1 MRASLQAGH
10 GGSSTPSSPGT
21 QVLTVRLAGQLC
33 GLPVPMIRDVLGP
46 QPLAR
51 IPLAPPEVAG
61 SLNLRGRIITA
72 IDLRRR
78 LGLPP
83 FEKGV
88 EGAMSV
94 VMELGGE
101 LYSFLVDEVGD
112 VITLP
117 GSGWETNPS
126 TLDQIWRQVSQGVQR
141 LDNELL
147 VVLDAAELIAI
158 S

>member
-1 MRASLQAGH
+1 MRASLQAGQ
-10 GGSSTPSSPGT
+10 GNSSTSSPGT

-88 EGAMSV
+88 EKAMSV

-101 LYSFLVDEVGD
+101 LYSFLVDDVGD

-117 GSGWETNPS
+117 GTGWETNPS
-126 TLDQIWRQVSQGVQR
+126 TLDSIWRQVSQGVQR

-147 VVLDAAELIAI
+147 VVLDAAELII
-158 S
+158 LK